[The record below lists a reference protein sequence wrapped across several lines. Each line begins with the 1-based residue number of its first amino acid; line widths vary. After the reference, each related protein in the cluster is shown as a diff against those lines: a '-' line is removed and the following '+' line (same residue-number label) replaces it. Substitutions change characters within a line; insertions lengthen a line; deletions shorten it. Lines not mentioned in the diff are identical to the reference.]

1 MMVSEHKAVDAVYR
15 DSVRYTYINEPCFRM
30 KTASCSRLL
39 DNCQGSTTIKL
50 EFSEMKINEAVRTKL
65 EDNREFFKQMIA
77 RNSRAP
83 DMKIVDANFCVNNV
97 IQQLLERYE
106 SHLKRGEKEQ
116 CDAIMKIVMGFFYEM
131 LKEINEEIQECPV
144 THELYSTTI
153 SKLGSLV
160 QQNNNSEGINLL
172 KLALQR
178 PNLVNLIADLF
189 TPSVSAPENFLSMYK
204 CLVDSYAK
212 RCDPQLLFVLFSK
225 FDITTWLQTH
235 KPKLIDASNL
245 IQLIIRGLELWNF
258 QNSSLLQDL
267 LRCHLVSLFMYRF
280 PEHYGEIL
288 QYVLTGFSQQRL
300 KGEILLDLINVLY
313 QQAGCGKLNTEMS
326 LGRMKDEMRNFASKQ
341 NFLQV
346 SFIKFLYC

>member
-15 DSVRYTYINEPCFRM
+15 DSVRFAYINEPSFRM
-30 KTASCSRLL
+30 KNVSCSRLL
-39 DNCQGSTTIKL
+39 DNCQGSTTVKL
-50 EFSEMKINEAVRTKL
+50 EFSEMKINDAVRTKL
-65 EDNREFFKQMIA
+65 EDNREFYKRMVA
-77 RNSRAP
+77 RNSKQP
-83 DMKIVDANFCVNNV
+83 DMKIVDANFCVHNV
-97 IQQLLERYE
+97 IQQLLDRYE
-106 SHLKRGEKEQ
+106 NHCKRGEKEQ
-116 CDAIMKIVMGFFYEM
+116 CESIMKIVTAFFYEM

-160 QQNNNSEGINLL
+160 QQNHNTEGINLL

-189 TPSVSAPENFLSMYK
+189 TPSVSAPVYFLEMYK

-225 FDITTWLQTH
+225 FDMPTWLQTH
-235 KPKLIDASNL
+235 KPKLIEASNL
-245 IQLIIRGLELWNF
+245 IKLIIRGLELWNF
-258 QNSSLLQDL
+258 QNSNLLQDL

-300 KGEILLDLINVLY
+300 KAEILLDLINVLH
-313 QQAGCGKLNTEMS
+313 QQAACGKLNTEMS
-326 LGRMKDEMRNFASKQ
+326 PNRIKDEMRNFASKQ
-341 NFLQV
+341 TLLQV
-346 SFIKFLYC
+346 RII